1 MDQFRKRDLIAL
13 LTEKGAT
20 EPCPRCKNPQFELL
34 GEAAIPFEEED
45 QSFFKPIAPVAP
57 KLSAIPVIILAC
69 NNCGYITYHAEGI
82 LNPRQSFLGS
92 FGYNR

>member
-1 MDQFRKRDLIAL
+1 MDLFRKNELITL

-34 GEAAIPFEEED
+34 GELSIPFEEED
-45 QSFFKPIAPVAP
+45 RGPFRPPIP
-57 KLSAIPVIILAC
+57 KASAIPVIILAC

-82 LNPRQSFLGS
+82 LNPKHGFLRSIGS
-92 FGYNR
+92 NR

>member
-1 MDQFRKRDLIAL
+1 MDQFRKQEIIAR

-20 EPCPRCKNPQFELL
+20 EPCPRCRNPQFELL
-34 GEAAIPFEEED
+34 GEASIPFEEED
-45 QSFFKPIAPVAP
+45 RSFLKPLVP

-69 NNCGYITYHAEGI
+69 NKCGYITYHAEGI
-82 LNPRQSFLGS
+82 LNPKTSFLGS